1 MIIPI
6 LLAAG
11 IGIAPGGH
19 PNPDSIPAAQ
29 RLQPA
34 VSSLTAVGLEPAL
47 PRALQA
53 PALPV
58 RAAASPGAP
67 GAEPQLVDYSDAYY
81 TRLTIHKWASYLTL
95 PLFLGEWYT
104 GNKLL
109 KSSPAP
115 SWVRPTHRVMAGGVA
130 ALFVVNT
137 ITGGMNLWEG
147 RHDPDGR
154 TRRFIHAGL
163 MMLADA
169 GFVATGITGYQ
180 LRGKYAFL
188 GQDRRARHQHI
199 AMASM
204 ITGLVSYAIML
215 PPFRRN

>member
-1 MIIPI
+1 MIVPI

-11 IGIAPGGH
+11 IVLAPMGPAH
-19 PNPDSIPAAQ
+19 PDSVPAAQ

-34 VSSLTAVGLEPAL
+34 VSSLTAVGLEPAT
-47 PRALQA
+47 AHVLQA

-67 GAEPQLVDYSDAYY
+67 GAEPQIIDYSDAYY
-81 TRLTIHKWASYLTL
+81 TRLAIHKWASYLTL
-95 PLFLGEWYT
+95 PLFVGEWYT

-109 KSSPAP
+109 KDNPAP
-115 SWVRPTHRVMAGGVA
+115 SWARPTHRAMAGGVA

-147 RHDPDGR
+147 RHDPYGR

-169 GFVATGITGYQ
+169 GFVATGITGYH
-180 LRGKYAFL
+180 LRGQYAFL
-188 GQDRRARHQHI
+188 GHDNRARHQHI

-204 ITGLVSYAIML
+204 ITALVSYAIML
-215 PPFRRN
+215 PPFRKD